1 MKILHHLTVPISRLG
16 LDVFNRPASVPAFTL
31 THTMKP
37 ASLPLISGSLSACW
51 PRMSSPLVPFRLT

>member
-1 MKILHHLTVPISRLG
+1 MTIHLHTVLILCLYLSTPDKLAGFQV
-16 LDVFNRPASVPAFTL
+16 FTL